1 MDPSKRAKVWRRTR
15 VGGTIAG
22 VVGLL
27 LWVSSFPVGAPLVLI
42 VGGLLALGGILET
55 VRMGALDLRM
65 GLVASLVGLAGVV
78 YFLTRQDSLGQTEA
92 LLAATSCAAAGA
104 LLAAAGRGPRAGR
117 PSIGLPTG
125 LLFLVALALPGLYAV
140 RLGYGGAG
148 LVALLV
154 LAKAGD
160 IAGYYVGNAIGKSH
174 PFPNI
179 SPGKTTAGCV
189 GSLVA
194 GTLCGLALQLGGSF
208 PEARWGVASGLCAGA
223 LINVA
228 AQAGDL
234 FESWVKRRVGI
245 KDSGTWF
252 GPSGGV
258 LDLVDSF
265 LFAVPLTWVA
275 WPYLFQRLTD
285 LG

>member
-1 MDPSKRAKVWRRTR
+1 MGPSKRAKIWRRTR

-27 LWVSSFPVGAPLVLI
+27 LWASAQPNGAPLVLA
-42 VGGLLALGGILET
+42 VGSLLAFGGILET
-55 VRMGALDLRM
+55 VRMGALDAR
-65 GLVASLVGLAGVV
+65 VGLAGSFAGLLAVV
-78 YFLTRQDSLGQTEA
+78 FVLARLPDMGLMEA
-92 LLAATSCAAAGA
+92 LLGASGCAGAGA
-104 LLAAAGRGPRAGR
+104 LLAALGRGPKAGR
-117 PSIGLPTG
+117 PNLGLPAG
-125 LLFLVALALPGLYAV
+125 LVFLVSLGLPGLFAV
-140 RLGYGGAG
+140 RMAYGPAG

-174 PFPNI
+174 PFPRI

-189 GSLVA
+189 GSLIA
-194 GTLCGLALQLGGSF
+194 GTLCGLAFQLGGAF
-208 PEARWGVASGLCAGA
+208 PEARLGIASGLCAGA
-223 LINVA
+223 LINVT

-265 LFAVPLTWVA
+265 LFAVPVTWIT
-275 WPYLFQRLTD
+275 WPWLFARLTD